1 MKQCPSCRTTYTDE
15 TLRYCLAD
23 GSSLTAT
30 DDGESTIVRSSI
42 GEPTVVMGEDRQIR
56 VDVGHAEIPT
66 RVVDQP
72 RVTATAEPRGSPGTL
87 WKVLVVIIGLAILV
101 ALMVVAGGLIYLNS
115 KSDTA
120 LLATPNTKT
129 NASPTPLKDENEE
142 LREQIANLAKRLDE
156 KRRSSNQANVPF
168 KLPGRPTTTTSARVN
183 SPGDGFLALRSLP
196 NSEAGER
203 IAKIPHGAVV
213 AVGACGPVLTPV
225 KRSGR
230 WCQATYNGLDG
241 WVFDAY
247 LTY

>member
-1 MKQCPSCRTTYTDE
+1 MKQCPSCRTTYTDD

-23 GSSLTAT
+23 GSALTAT
-30 DDGESTIVRSSI
+30 DDGESTIARSSG
-42 GEPTVVMGEDRQIR
+42 GEPTFVMGQDRQIR

-72 RVTATAEPRGSPGTL
+72 RVTAPVEPQGSSGTL
-87 WKVLVVIIGLAILV
+87 WKVLVVIIGLGILV

-120 LLATPNTKT
+120 LLTTPSTKT
-129 NASPTPLKDENEE
+129 TASPTPAKDENEE
-142 LREQIANLAKRLDE
+142 LREQIANLAKKLDE
-156 KRRSSNQANVPF
+156 QKRSSNQANVPL
-168 KLPGRPTTTTSARVN
+168 KLPGRSATTTSARVN

-196 NSEAGER
+196 NSDAGER
-203 IAKIPHGAVV
+203 IAKIPHGAAV
-213 AVGACGPVLTPV
+213 AVGACGPVITPV